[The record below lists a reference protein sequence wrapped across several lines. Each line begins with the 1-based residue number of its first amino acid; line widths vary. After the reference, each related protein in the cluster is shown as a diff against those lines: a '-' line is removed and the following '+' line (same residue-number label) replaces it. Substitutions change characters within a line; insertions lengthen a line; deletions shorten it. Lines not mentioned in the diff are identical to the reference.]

1 MVRSWIST
9 LRDPWAGILKG
20 GVGAGRVSSAG
31 QDMATRVSAS
41 MPPLDYEPAARF
53 QHCGAVASDG
63 RFYSYGGRFGHIKSG
78 SSSYKAKDELRRRE
92 TSSSVVRATIN
103 RFDAATERWH
113 CLPTTGNPPPGRIG
127 VACAIVG
134 SKFYVFGGRSRNRL
148 FSSLSELDLDTMI
161 WKELEPL
168 SPPENTPMAKMGA
181 AMVSIDNR
189 YLIVYGGYGVPAAS
203 SGQGQGVEYVQDP
216 GKGVWTNELHCFD
229 LKTGMLCYSLIVTA
243 AYQEAHHF
251 DVCIAGKKL
260 VFPHMG
266 SLIDS

>member
-1 MVRSWIST
+1 MSYKPHPSIKEGSA
-9 LRDPWAGILKG
+9 LIGHAQAMEGPKA
-20 GVGAGRVSSAG
+20 SSFH
-31 QDMATRVSAS
+31 
-41 MPPLDYEPAARF
+41 PLDYEPAARF

-63 RFYSYGGRFGHIKSG
+63 KFYSYGGRFGHIKLG

-103 RFDAATERWH
+103 RFDIATERWH
-113 CLPTTGNPPPGRIG
+113 CLPTTGNPPPGRVG

-203 SGQGQGVEYVQDP
+203 PGQAQGVEHVQDP
-216 GKGVWTNELHCFD
+216 VWTNELHCFD
-229 LKTGMLCYSLIVTA
+229 LRTGMLRYS
-243 AYQEAHHF
+243 
-251 DVCIAGKKL
+251 
-260 VFPHMG
+260 
-266 SLIDS
+266 